1 MFHCNRTHS
10 TLLVPVSVWFQFSRN
25 ILILLPI
32 STCYNQHVLKIKM
45 LHPPKQIRFH
55 PCITPLPRHKGHL
68 SKIATLLCW
77 GRSRGVRD
85 ITTCSLGLRMPQIP
99 FPRTSI
105 LKMFRGG
112 GYSWPNLQEDCL
124 WWPVQLYFKPSS
136 LKFYM
141 GPSSVLHAK
150 LIIRCMYLK
159 VP

>member
-1 MFHCNRTHS
+1 MFHCNRTHT

-85 ITTCSLGLRMPQIP
+85 ITTCCLGLRMPQIP

-105 LKMFRGG
+105 LKMFQGG
-112 GYSWPNLQEDCL
+112 GRILLNQPTRGLPLVACTAVFQTLFSKILYGP
-124 WWPVQLYFKPSS
+124 QLCT
-136 LKFYM
+136 
-141 GPSSVLHAK
+141 A
-150 LIIRCMYLK
+150 CK
-159 VP
+159 VNHPMHVP